1 MNPSVSHNAVSRSHS
16 IGASKY
22 VIGALVLII
31 GLFAMF
37 FLRQPT
43 FAQEDSVI
51 VYESVC
57 LRRTRHTFV
66 YTGYM
71 FAEQS
76 VSGRYNLCGTVS
88 DPADCTVNALI
99 YSSSDGGSSSSF
111 SRRSVTALAAILL
124 RESSICA

>member
-1 MNPSVSHNAVSRSHS
+1 MTMNPSVSHNAVSRSHS

-22 VIGALVLII
+22 VIGVLVIII

-51 VYESVC
+51 VYESVQIHDDC
-57 LRRTRHTFV
+57 RTVCRRRTRHTFV

-76 VSGRYNLCGTVS
+76 VSG
-88 DPADCTVNALI
+88 
-99 YSSSDGGSSSSF
+99 
-111 SRRSVTALAAILL
+111 
-124 RESSICA
+124 